1 MSSIFNKVLDY
12 IDTLNKKS
20 LNDELKATKIVEFI
34 LNLDVSNSYK
44 SATITKTK
52 KYLTETN
59 AFSNPNNYNL
69 IKAPTEFYNDL
80 FEKSKSNRLTKQ
92 PKTLNQNDINILFNL
107 KNSDDAW
114 RMYIWLLF
122 VSGRRLNEL
131 FDNTITKISIDK
143 IKLGFISKK
152 ENINP
157 DDNIIHL
164 LVPSNDFFDVLNKF
178 NNLKKTT
185 PVLQKL
191 PYYQTA
197 INRTLKKL
205 KLSNDELTSHSLRKT
220 YLAYMMNVKN
230 FRSDLMPSI
239 RTKMLLNHNN
249 ENTSTFYN
257 GAIKLDNISNDI
269 VKNIDKYN
277 CMTIPDIKKLLDD
290 NSIKYKSKMKKAE
303 LIALIPV

>member
-1 MSSIFNKVLDY
+1 MTSIYNKVLDY
-12 IDTLNKKS
+12 IDTLNKQS
-20 LNDELKATKIVEFI
+20 LNDELKATKIVDFI

-44 SATITKTK
+44 SSTITKIK
-52 KYLTETN
+52 KYLTEN
-59 AFSNPNNYNL
+59 NMFSNPDFYKL
-69 IKAPTEFYNDL
+69 VKAPTEFYNDL
-80 FEKSKSNRLTKQ
+80 FEKSKSKRLKKQ

-114 RMYIWLLF
+114 KLYIWLLF

-131 FDNTITKISIDK
+131 FDNKISKISIDK
-143 IKLGFISKK
+143 IKLDFISKK
-152 ENINP
+152 ENIP
-157 DDNIIHL
+157 DENIVHL

-185 PVLQKL
+185 PVLNNL

-205 KLSNDELTSHSLRKT
+205 KLSNNELTSHSLRKT
-220 YLAYMMNVKN
+220 YLTYMVDVKK
-230 FRSDLMPSI
+230 FKPDLMPSVRAKI
-239 RTKMLLNHNN
+239 LLNHNN

-257 GAIKLDNISNDI
+257 GAVKLDNVDNDV

-277 CMTIPDIKKLLDD
+277 SMKIPDIKKLLDD
-290 NSIKYKSKMKKAE
+290 NSIKYKSKMKKNQ

>member
-12 IDTLNKKS
+12 LDTLNKKS

-44 SATITKTK
+44 SATITKIKKHLTK
-52 KYLTETN
+52 TN
-59 AFSNPNNYNL
+59 AFSNPDNYNL
-69 IKAPTEFYNDL
+69 VKAPAEFYNDL
-80 FEKSKSNRLTKQ
+80 FEKSKQTRLNKE

-107 KNSDDAW
+107 KNSDDPW

-131 FDNTITKISIDK
+131 FDNKITKISIDK
-143 IKLGFISKK
+143 IKLDFISKK
-152 ENINP
+152 ENIP
-157 DDNIIHL
+157 DENIIHL

-185 PVLQKL
+185 PVLNKL

-205 KLSNDELTSHSLRKT
+205 KLSNDELTSHSLRKI
-220 YLAYMMNVKN
+220 YLTYMMDVKN
-230 FRSDLMPSI
+230 FRSDLMPSV

-257 GAIKLDNISNDI
+257 GAIKLDDIRNDV
-269 VKNIDKYN
+269 VKNVDKYN
-277 CMTIPDIKKLLDD
+277 CMKIPDLKKILDD
-290 NSIKYKSKMKKAE
+290 NSIKYKVKMKKAE

>member
-1 MSSIFNKVLDY
+1 MTSIYNKVLDY
-12 IDTLNKKS
+12 IDTLNKQS
-20 LNDELKATKIVEFI
+20 LNDELKATKIVDFI

-44 SATITKTK
+44 SSTITKIK
-52 KYLTETN
+52 KYLTEN
-59 AFSNPNNYNL
+59 NMFSNPDFYKL
-69 IKAPTEFYNDL
+69 VKAPTEFYNDL
-80 FEKSKSNRLTKQ
+80 FENTKSNRLKKQ

-107 KNSDDAW
+107 KNSDDPW
-114 RMYIWLLF
+114 KLYIWLLF

-131 FDNTITKISIDK
+131 FDNKISKISIDK
-143 IKLGFISKK
+143 IKLDFISKK
-152 ENINP
+152 ENIP
-157 DDNIIHL
+157 DENIVHL

-185 PVLQKL
+185 PVLNNL

-205 KLSNDELTSHSLRKT
+205 KLSNNELTSHSLRKT
-220 YLAYMMNVKN
+220 YLTYMVDVKK
-230 FRSDLMPSI
+230 FKPDLMPSVRAKI
-239 RTKMLLNHNN
+239 LLNHNN

-257 GAIKLDNISNDI
+257 GAVKLDNVDNDV

-277 CMTIPDIKKLLDD
+277 SMKIPDIKKLLDD
-290 NSIKYKSKMKKAE
+290 NSIKYKSKMKKNQ

>member
-1 MSSIFNKVLDY
+1 MSSIFNKVLDFV
-12 IDTLNKKS
+12 DTLNKKS
-20 LNDELKATKIVEFI
+20 LNDELKATKIVDFI
-34 LNLDVSNSYK
+34 LNLNVSNSYK

-69 IKAPTEFYNDL
+69 IKAPTKFYNDL
-80 FEKSKSNRLTKQ
+80 FEISKSNRKEKQ

-114 RMYIWLLF
+114 KMYIWLLF

-152 ENINP
+152 ENIP
-157 DDNIIHL
+157 DENIVHL

-178 NNLKKTT
+178 NNLKKTND
-185 PVLQKL
+185 VLNNF
-191 PYYQTA
+191 PYYSIA

-205 KLSNDELTSHSLRKT
+205 KLSDNELTSHSLRKT
-220 YLAYMMNVKN
+220 YLTYMMEVKK

-257 GAIKLDNISNDI
+257 GAVKLDNINNDI

-277 CMTIPDIKKLLDD
+277 CMKIPDIKKLLDD
-290 NSIKYKSKMKKAE
+290 NSIKYKSKMKKNE
-303 LIALIPV
+303 LISLIPV

>member
-1 MSSIFNKVLDY
+1 MTSIYNKVRDY

-20 LNDELKATKIVEFI
+20 LDDELKAKKIVDFI

-44 SATITKTK
+44 SSTITKIK
-52 KYLTETN
+52 KYLTEN
-59 AFSNPNNYNL
+59 NMFSNPDFYKL
-69 IKAPTEFYNDL
+69 VKAPTKFYNDL
-80 FEKSKSNRLTKQ
+80 FEKSKSKRLKKQ

-114 RMYIWLLF
+114 KLYIWLLF

-131 FDNTITKISIDK
+131 FDNKISKISIDK
-143 IKLGFISKK
+143 IKLDFISKK
-152 ENINP
+152 ENIP
-157 DDNIIHL
+157 DENIVHL

-185 PVLQKL
+185 PVLNKL

-205 KLSNDELTSHSLRKT
+205 KLSNNELTSHSLRKT
-220 YLAYMMNVKN
+220 YLTYMVDVKK
-230 FRSDLMPSI
+230 FKPDLMPSVRAKI
-239 RTKMLLNHNN
+239 LLNHNN

-257 GAIKLDNISNDI
+257 GAVKLDNIDNDV

-277 CMTIPDIKKLLDD
+277 SMKIPDIKKLLDD
-290 NSIKYKSKMKKAE
+290 NSIKYKSKMKKNQ

>member
-1 MSSIFNKVLDY
+1 M
-12 IDTLNKKS
+12 
-20 LNDELKATKIVEFI
+20 
-34 LNLDVSNSYK
+34 
-44 SATITKTK
+44 
-52 KYLTETN
+52 
-59 AFSNPNNYNL
+59 FSNPDFYKL
-69 IKAPTEFYNDL
+69 VKAPTKFYNDL
-80 FEKSKSNRLTKQ
+80 FEKSKSKRLKKQ

-114 RMYIWLLF
+114 KLYIWLLF

-131 FDNTITKISIDK
+131 FDNKISKISIDK
-143 IKLGFISKK
+143 IKLDFISKK
-152 ENINP
+152 ENIP
-157 DDNIIHL
+157 DENIVHL

-185 PVLQKL
+185 PVLNKL

-205 KLSNDELTSHSLRKT
+205 KLSNNELTSHSLRKT
-220 YLAYMMNVKN
+220 YLTYMVDVKK
-230 FRSDLMPSI
+230 FKPDLMPSVRAKI
-239 RTKMLLNHNN
+239 LLNHNN

-257 GAIKLDNISNDI
+257 GAVKLDNVDNDV

-277 CMTIPDIKKLLDD
+277 SMKIPDIKKLLDD
-290 NSIKYKSKMKKAE
+290 NSIKYKSKMKKNQ